1 MFVSVQSGFSIVP
14 SSMVVGTTMSGM
26 SDNAQ
31 QQKARGVI
39 GLLDGGVTEAMSET
53 KPPAGSL
60 VTPKII

>member
-39 GLLDGGVTEAMSET
+39 GLLDGGGHRSDE
-53 KPPAGSL
+53 
-60 VTPKII
+60 